1 MTSAYNFVVFTN
13 ENGQKTVNKMTK
25 MTKKLVTQ
33 HKKFFF

>member
-25 MTKKLVTQ
+25 KLVTQ
-33 HKKFFF
+33 HKKFLF